1 MSPEVPT
8 EAPLAGRGPR
18 MPRPAGRRLHGMRHH
33 LLLVVACTVL
43 PFALYAVW
51 AMASLQSRDMRRTA
65 SDLVTSVCALAVVP
79 DQVFALGEARLREL
93 LAVAAQP
100 PASSPS
106 PLASPPGAFPDTASA
121 LAALRATPPA
131 RSLARMGSLRFYNA
145 RGRDIEALSPGTQA
159 DPVPESWRQAL
170 TRVARDGQAE
180 VTDLLEHRVG
190 ILVPA
195 PPGLPFAVTALW
207 LAPETLGDALRQRL
221 MRRDWTAT
229 LMDRHGIVVARTVG
243 GEEMIGRQA
252 PPEIV
257 AGLARAP
264 EGVLPYVRNQEGV
277 MAIMAWSRLA
287 TGGYSLALSM
297 PRASFYQGM
306 LRDYLPAV
314 GVALLL
320 LAGSLLLTLRITRR
334 IRDALG
340 LLADQGRSG
349 AVLAL
354 PTGIREIAEVSAA
367 LSVAAVEREAVTAA
381 LRAQE
386 ARYRAL
392 VEASS
397 ELVWIADPSG
407 RLLPEGAEAW
417 ARLTG
422 LPVERL
428 RRSGWFEALHPDD
441 RSVADAL
448 WHASLASR
456 RPYGGEWRIRRALP
470 AGDEEAGRERRLHG
484 WFSVRAVPLIEA
496 GGRVREWVGLLE
508 DVTEAR
514 AASRAL
520 TESETRLRLAVEGD
534 GLGTWDLDLRKQEG
548 TLSPVAAQLLGV
560 TVPGGR
566 ILAAGWMA
574 ATHPEDRERIGAAW
588 QGMSREGDTFAVDF
602 RPLRPAA
609 DGGEVWLEGRARVL
623 RNEDGRA
630 VRLVGVLRD
639 ITDRIRAADALRESE
654 ARFRTMA
661 EVLPQIIWTCRPD
674 GRLDY
679 LNSRWYE
686 FTGQTPEQI
695 DEEAWR
701 RVLHP
706 EDCEH
711 CLGLWRRSLETGE
724 DYGIEIRFLGQ
735 DGAYHWFLVRALAQ
749 RDASGRIL
757 RWLGSSTGID
767 EIVAG
772 REDRARQ
779 AARLEQL
786 VAERTEAL
794 TESERRLAQAQKMEA
809 LGRLAGGVA
818 HDVNN
823 VLQAVLG
830 GARLMALRAEDPA
843 GVRRLA
849 RLVSEQAERGG
860 AVTRRLLSF
869 ARQGE
874 LRAEPQDVGLLLTEL
889 REVLLHTLGGR
900 VSITLAVDPA
910 LPPVLADRAQLE
922 TVLVNL
928 TANARDAMPEGGMI
942 RLSAEAL
949 ELPGAA
955 AAPPALSPGRYVRL
969 RVADHGMGMA
979 PEVLNRVTEPF
990 FTTKPVGEG
999 TGLGLAMA
1007 RGFAEQSGG
1016 ALEIDS
1022 RLGQGTVISLWLPRA
1037 ESQAVEPAATARP
1050 ARRDASCRILLVDDE
1065 PMVRDVLAETL
1076 SDAGHSLVCAEGP
1089 AEALRHL
1096 REGERPD
1103 LLVTDFA
1110 MPGGMTG
1117 LDLLRAVRGILPG
1130 LPALLVTGYAESDTV
1145 AGVAQAMEDG
1155 PLLLLHKPVSGAT
1168 LLEAVATAMSGSQRA
1183 GRVGMEPAPE

>member
-1 MSPEVPT
+1 
-8 EAPLAGRGPR
+8 
-18 MPRPAGRRLHGMRHH
+18 MRHH
-33 LLLVVACTVL
+33 LLLMAACTVL

-51 AMASLQSRDMRRTA
+51 AMASLHSRDMRRTA
-65 SDLVTSVCALAVVP
+65 SDLVTSVCALSVVP
-79 DQVFALGEARLREL
+79 DQVFALSEARLREL
-93 LAVAAQP
+93 LATA
-100 PASSPS
+100 PASSP
-106 PLASPPGAFPDTASA
+106 PTLQNAV
-121 LAALRATPPA
+121 AALRATAPA
-131 RSLARMGSLRFYNA
+131 RTLARMGSLRFYNA
-145 RGRDIEALSPGTQA
+145 RGRDVEAMSPVIPA

-170 TRVARDGQAE
+170 TRVARDGRAE
-180 VTDLLEHRVG
+180 VTDLLDGRVG
-190 ILVPA
+190 VLVPA
-195 PPGLPFAVTALW
+195 PSGQPFAVTALW
-207 LAPETLGDALRQRL
+207 LAPETLSSALGRRL
-221 MRRDWTAT
+221 MRNDWTAT
-229 LMDRHGIVVARTVG
+229 LMDRHGVVVARTQG
-243 GEEMIGRQA
+243 GDAMIGRPA

-277 MAIMAWSRLA
+277 MAIMAWSHLS
-287 TGGYSLALSM
+287 TEGYSLVLSM
-297 PRASFYQGM
+297 PRAYFYQAM
-306 LRDYLPAV
+306 LWDYLPAA

-349 AVLAL
+349 TVLAL

-407 RLLPEGAEAW
+407 RLLPEGAGAW

-456 RPYGGEWRIRRALP
+456 RSYGGEWRIRRALP
-470 AGDEEAGRERRLHG
+470 AGGGEAEGEARLYG

-514 AASRAL
+514 AASRSL

-534 GLGTWDLDLRKQEG
+534 GLGTWDLDLRKQAG

-560 TVPGGR
+560 VPQGGR
-566 ILAAGWMA
+566 ILAADWMA
-574 ATHPEDRERIGAAW
+574 ATHPEDRDRIGVAW
-588 QGMSREGDTFAVDF
+588 QGLSREGDTFAVDF

-609 DGGEVWLEGRARVL
+609 DGGEAWLEGRARVL

-639 ITDRIRAADALRESE
+639 VTDRIRAAEALRASE

-661 EVLPQIIWTCRPD
+661 EAMPQIIWTCRPD
-674 GRLDY
+674 GVPDY
-679 LNSRWYE
+679 LNARWYE
-686 FTGQTPEQI
+686 FTGQERGRSG
-695 DEEAWR
+695 DENWHR
-701 RVLHP
+701 RLHP
-706 EDCEH
+706 EDRERCMT
-711 CLGLWRRSLETGE
+711 LWRRCLESGE
-724 DYGIEIRFLGQ
+724 DYSIEIRFLGR
-735 DGAYHWFLVRALAQ
+735 DGAYHWFLVRALPQ
-749 RDASGRIL
+749 RDVSGRIL

-767 EIVAG
+767 EIVAA

-786 VAERTEAL
+786 VAERTAAL

-830 GARLMALRAEDPA
+830 GARLMALRAEEPA
-843 GVRRLA
+843 DVRRLA
-849 RLVSEQAERGG
+849 RLVAEQAERGG

-874 LRAEPQDVGLLLTEL
+874 LRAEAQDIGLLMTEL

-900 VSITLAVDPA
+900 VSIDLMADPA
-910 LPPVLADRAQLE
+910 LPLVLADRAQLE
-922 TVLVNL
+922 TVLLNL
-928 TANARDAMPEGGMI
+928 AANARDAMPDGGMI
-942 RLSAEAL
+942 QLSAEAL
-949 ELPGAA
+949 ELPGAIT
-955 AAPPALSPGRYVRL
+955 APPALKPGRYLRL
-969 RVADHGMGMA
+969 RVSDHGMGMA

-990 FTTKPVGEG
+990 FTTKPVGKG

-1022 RLGQGTVISLWLPRA
+1022 RLGQGTVVSLWLPQTGNGAERA
-1037 ESQAVEPAATARP
+1037 AETQPAPQGAP
-1050 ARRDASCRILLVDDE
+1050 CRILLVDDE

-1076 SDAGHSLVCAEGP
+1076 ADAGHSLLCAEGP
-1089 AEALRHL
+1089 AEALRYL

-1117 LDLLRAVRGILPG
+1117 LDLLRAVRDILPG
-1130 LPALLVTGYAESDTV
+1130 LPALLVTGYAEGDTV
-1145 AGVAQAMEDG
+1145 AGVAQAMEGG
-1155 PLLLLHKPVSGAT
+1155 PLLLLHKPVSGAM
-1168 LLEAVATAMSGSQRA
+1168 LLEAVARTVSGPCMA
-1183 GRVGMEPAPE
+1183 NPTGVEPIRD

>member
-1 MSPEVPT
+1 
-8 EAPLAGRGPR
+8 
-18 MPRPAGRRLHGMRHH
+18 MRHH

-51 AMASLQSRDMRRTA
+51 AMASLHNRDMRRTA
-65 SDLVTSVCALAVVP
+65 SNLVTSVCALSVVP
-79 DQVFALGEARLREL
+79 DQVFALGEVRLREL
-93 LAVAAQP
+93 LASAALP
-100 PASSPS
+100 PAASSANVPDAPS
-106 PLASPPGAFPDTASA
+106 V

-131 RSLARMGSLRFYNA
+131 RTLARMGSLRFYNA
-145 RGRDIEALSPGTQA
+145 RGRDIEALSAATPA

-170 TRVARDGQAE
+170 VRVARDGQVE
-180 VTDLLEHRVG
+180 VTDLLDRRVG

-207 LAPETLGDALRQRL
+207 LAPETLSGALRQRL
-221 MRRDWTAT
+221 MQEDWTAT
-229 LMDRHGIVVARTVG
+229 LMDRHGVVVARTRG
-243 GEEMIGRQA
+243 GEEMVGRPA
-252 PPEIV
+252 LPEIV

-277 MAIMAWSRLA
+277 MAIMAWSRLS
-287 TGGYSLALSM
+287 TEGYSLALSM
-297 PRASFYQGM
+297 PRASFYQRM
-306 LRDYLPAV
+306 LRDYLPAA

-397 ELVWIADPSG
+397 ELVWIADPAG

-456 RPYGGEWRIRRALP
+456 RPYVGEWRIRRALP
-470 AGDEEAGRERRLHG
+470 TDAGKVEAGGKQRLYG

-548 TLSPVAAQLLGV
+548 ALSPVAAQLLGV
-560 TVPGGR
+560 TAQEGR
-566 ILAAGWMA
+566 ILAADWMT
-574 ATHPEDRERIGAAW
+574 ATHPEDRDRIGAAW

-602 RPLRPAA
+602 RPLRPAR

-630 VRLVGVLRD
+630 VRLIGVLRD
-639 ITDRIRAADALRESE
+639 ITDRIRAAEALRESE

-661 EVLPQIIWTCRPD
+661 EVMPQIIWTCQPD
-674 GRLDY
+674 GRFDY

-686 FTGQTPEQI
+686 FTGQEPDRI
-695 DEEAWR
+695 DKGTLR

-706 EDCEH
+706 EDYEH
-711 CLGLWRRSLETGE
+711 CLGLWRHCLETGG
-724 DYGIEIRFLGQ
+724 DFGIEARFLGA

-767 EIVAG
+767 EIVAA

-786 VAERTEAL
+786 VAERTAAL

-830 GARLMALRAEDPA
+830 GARLMALRAEEPES
-843 GVRRLA
+843 VRRLA

-874 LRAEPQDVGLLLTEL
+874 LRAEPQDVGLLLTGL

-900 VSITLAVDPA
+900 VSIALAVDPA

-928 TANARDAMPEGGMI
+928 TANARDAMPDGGVI

-949 ELPGAA
+949 ELPGTAGA
-955 AAPPALSPGRYVRL
+955 SPSLKPGRYLCL

-1022 RLGQGTVISLWLPRA
+1022 RLGQGTVISLWLPQA
-1037 ESQAVEPAATARP
+1037 EGRVEQDGAARP
-1050 ARRDASCRILLVDDE
+1050 ATPDAACRILLVDDE
-1065 PMVRDVLAETL
+1065 PLVRDVLAETL

-1096 REGERPD
+1096 RDGERPD

-1117 LDLLRAVRGILPG
+1117 LDLLRAVRDILPG

-1145 AGVAQAMEDG
+1145 AGVAQALEGG
-1155 PLLLLHKPVSGAT
+1155 PLLLLHKPVSGAM
-1168 LLEAVATAMSGSQRA
+1168 LLEAVAQA
-1183 GRVGMEPAPE
+1183 RVGMEPAPEQGTR

>member
-8 EAPLAGRGPR
+8 EAPLAGWGPR

-33 LLLVVACTVL
+33 LLLVVACAVL
-43 PFALYAVW
+43 PFALYAIW
-51 AMASLQSRDMRRTA
+51 AMASLHSRDMRRTA
-65 SDLVTSVCALAVVP
+65 SDLITSVCALAVVP

-93 LAVAAQP
+93 LAAVQP
-100 PASSPS
+100 PGSLPAGS
-106 PLASPPGAFPDTASA
+106 LDTTSA

-131 RSLARMGSLRFYNA
+131 QALARMGSLHFYNA
-145 RGRDIEALSPGTQA
+145 RGRDIEALSPAAQV

-170 TRVARDGQAE
+170 MRVARDGRAE
-180 VTDLLEHRVG
+180 VTDLLDRRVG

-195 PPGLPFAVTALW
+195 PSGLPFAVTALW
-207 LAPETLGDALRQRL
+207 LAPETLSGALRQRL
-221 MRRDWTAT
+221 MQKDWTAT
-229 LMDRHGIVVARTVG
+229 LMDRHGVVVARTHG
-243 GEEMIGRQA
+243 GEEMIGRPA

-257 AGLARAP
+257 AGLARTP

-277 MAIMAWSRLA
+277 MAIVAWSHLA
-287 TGGYSLALSM
+287 TEDYSLALSM
-297 PRASFYQGM
+297 PRTFFYQEM
-306 LRDYLPAV
+306 LRDYLPAA

-349 AVLAL
+349 TVLAL

-367 LSVAAVEREAVTAA
+367 LSVAAVEREAVTTA

-470 AGDEEAGRERRLHG
+470 AGDEEAGGEKRLHG

-560 TVPGGR
+560 TAPGGR
-566 ILAAGWMA
+566 ILATDWIA

-602 RPLRPAA
+602 RPLRPAP

-674 GRLDY
+674 GSLDY

-695 DEEAWR
+695 GEEAWR

-706 EDCEH
+706 EDREH
-711 CLGLWRRSLETGE
+711 SLSLWRHSLETGE
-724 DYGIEIRFLGQ
+724 DYSIEIRFLGR

-767 EIVAG
+767 EIVAA

-786 VAERTEAL
+786 VAERTAAL

-830 GARLMALRAEDPA
+830 GARLMALRAEEPA
-843 GVRRLA
+843 SVRRLA

-928 TANARDAMPEGGMI
+928 TANARDAMPDGGMI

-955 AAPPALSPGRYVRL
+955 GASPALKPGRYLRL

-1022 RLGQGTVISLWLPRA
+1022 RLGKGTVVSLWLPCA
-1037 ESQAVEPAATARP
+1037 EGRVEQAAAARP
-1050 ARRDASCRILLVDDE
+1050 APHDAPCRILLVDDE

-1096 REGERPD
+1096 RGGERPD

-1117 LDLLRAVRGILPG
+1117 LDLLRAVRDILPG

-1145 AGVAQAMEDG
+1145 AGVAEAMENG
-1155 PLLLLHKPVSGAT
+1155 PLLLLHKPVSGT
-1168 LLEAVATAMSGSQRA
+1168 MLLEAVTTAMGGPRRA
-1183 GRVGMEPAPE
+1183 ARVGMEPAPE